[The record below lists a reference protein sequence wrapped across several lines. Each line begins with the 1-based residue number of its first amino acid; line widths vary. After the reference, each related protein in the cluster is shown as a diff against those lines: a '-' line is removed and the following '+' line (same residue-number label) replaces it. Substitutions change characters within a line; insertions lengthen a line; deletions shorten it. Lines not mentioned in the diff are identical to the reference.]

1 MELGDFFQINDL
13 FLALGLEGPFSIPM
27 QNGCWKVNGI
37 QGWISEQVMQFKG
50 NKSPIVLC
58 DSELGVQIWKL
69 HFLKIT
75 YKLELTEED
84 TWGVMWLRPTLGRDW
99 WSK

>member
-1 MELGDFFQINDL
+1 
-13 FLALGLEGPFSIPM
+13 
-27 QNGCWKVNGI
+27 
-37 QGWISEQVMQFKG
+37 MQFKG

-99 WSK
+99 